1 MRRVVIGILLAVLA
15 YFAVTTLLFVVWM
28 GRDQRPHAD
37 AIVVLGAAQYN
48 GRPSAIYEVR
58 LQHAVDLYSSGV
70 ARLVVFTG
78 GKEPGDRFTEGGS
91 GAHWAELHGV
101 PASATVIEDQSRTTY
116 QNLSGTKRLLQSRV
130 RDRPMHIVVVSDP
143 YHMYRAITQARGLG
157 FKAYASP
164 TRTSPVSA
172 SRVKL
177 TEAVLRED
185 IALGG
190 YLLTRGHT

>member
-15 YFAVTTLLFVVWM
+15 YFAVTSLLVVLWM

-48 GRPSAIYEVR
+48 GRPSAIYEAR
-58 LQHAVDLYSSGV
+58 LQHAVDLYNSGV
-70 ARLVVFTG
+70 AGLVVFTG
-78 GKEPGDRFTEGGS
+78 GKEPGDTYTEGGS
-91 GAHWAELHGV
+91 GARWAELHGV
-101 PASATVIEDQSRTTY
+101 PANAALVEDQSRTTY
-116 QNLSGTKRLLQSRV
+116 QNLSGSRRLLAGRV
-130 RDRPMHIVVVSDP
+130 QGRPMRIVVVSDP

-172 SRVKL
+172 SRLKL

-190 YLLTRGHT
+190 YLLTRGHA

>member
-15 YFAVTTLLFVVWM
+15 YFAVTTLLVVVWM
-28 GRDQRPHAD
+28 GRDQHPRAD

-48 GRPSAIYEVR
+48 GRPSAIYEAR
-58 LQHAVDLYSSGV
+58 LRHAVDLYDSGV

-78 GKEPGDRFTEGGS
+78 GKEPGDQFTEGGS

-101 PASATVIEDQSRTTY
+101 PASATVVEDRSRTTY
-116 QNLSGTKRLLQSRV
+116 QNLSGTKRLLAGRV
-130 RDRPMHIVVVSDP
+130 QDRPMRIVVVSDP

-157 FKAYASP
+157 FTAYASP
-164 TRTSPVSA
+164 TRSSPVSA
-172 SRVKL
+172 SRLKL

-190 YLLTRGHT
+190 YLLTRGHA